1 MGTNESSKE
10 QAILEQ
16 YKMGE
21 LEAKSVKAW
30 AEVYS
35 ADEIMGSYL
44 EKSGYPFKEHIE
56 TKESNKYFEQY
67 KMREQEARS
76 VKAWTDFYETE
87 DLLDAYLEKSGY
99 PTHNGLDEEKPA
111 A

>member
-1 MGTNESSKE
+1 MGTNESLKE

-21 LEAKSVKAW
+21 QEAKSVKAW

-35 ADEIMGSYL
+35 TDEILGSYL

-56 TKESNKYFEQY
+56 AKESSKYFEQY

-76 VKAWTDFYETE
+76 VRAWTDFYETE

-99 PTHNGLDEEKPA
+99 PTHQELEEKPA

>member
-21 LEAKSVKAW
+21 QEARSVKAW
-30 AEVYS
+30 ARIYS
-35 ADEIMGSYL
+35 TDEIMGSYL
-44 EKSGYPFKEHIE
+44 EKSGYPFKEHIDP
-56 TKESNKYFEQY
+56 KESSKYFEQY

-76 VKAWTDFYETE
+76 VQAWTDFYETE

-99 PTHNGLDEEKPA
+99 PTNHDLKEEKPA